1 MKRAT
6 YAQFGNPADVVTLE
20 QADSPIPRS
29 GQVRLAIQ
37 RAPMNPSDL
46 LQVQGVYGI
55 RPPLPA
61 VPGNEGIARVVAL
74 GEGVD
79 GVAEGQLVI
88 APAGSGTWQQEVLA
102 PATVLVP
109 LPEADLDQ
117 LAMITVNPPTAWLLL
132 DDFVDLAP
140 GDWVIQNAANSAVG
154 GYVVQLAAERGVKTI
169 NIVRRNSAVAML
181 RAMGGDLVLVDGP
194 DLADRVRAVVG
205 DGKIRL
211 GLDAVGGDSFARMA
225 DTLSTGGVMV
235 SYGALSGAPA
245 TLSAQA
251 TIFRDVTVRG
261 FWLARW
267 FEQADQ
273 PRKAEVFGNLIQRIA
288 TGKLSTAIEA
298 MYPLDQIHEA
308 MAHAA
313 QGERAGKVL
322 LAPNG

>member
-1 MKRAT
+1 MKQAT
-6 YAQFGNPADVVTLE
+6 YAQFGAPADVVTLT
-20 QADSPIPRS
+20 QVDSPVPGP

-37 RAPMNPSDL
+37 RAPINPSDL

-74 GEGVD
+74 GEGVE

-102 PATVLVP
+102 AATALVP
-109 LPEADLDQ
+109 LPETDLDQ

-169 NIVRRNSAVAML
+169 NIVRRDSAVAPL
-181 RAMGGDLVLVDGP
+181 QGMGGDLVLVDGP

-225 DTLSTGGVMV
+225 DILNTGGVMV
-235 SYGALSGAPA
+235 SYGALSGVPA

-251 TIFRDVTVRG
+251 TIFRDVTVKG

-273 PRKAEVFGNLIQRIA
+273 PRKAQVFGNLIQRIA

-298 MYPLDQIHEA
+298 VYPLDQVHEA
-308 MAHAA
+308 MTHAA
-313 QGERAGKVL
+313 KGERAGKVL
-322 LAPNG
+322 LAPNT